1 MNSNEPTAPYL
12 SKLRSGFQG
21 LLQWQEFDAF
31 WDQLRAQTLHRA
43 PQDSGW
49 FLYAIGQKPPQQH
62 ADVETFLRFL
72 DESQAL
78 LHKEHEETYCGIVY
92 VDQRDRPEMIKV
104 YDPSN
109 LGVSCGSSDNP
120 PLPGWVLSKLPP
132 IDLPTALHPPRNR
145 QRWWQR
151 ILGTA

>member
-1 MNSNEPTAPYL
+1 MKPEPSSSPYL
-12 SKLRSGFQG
+12 DKLRGSFQG
-21 LLQWQEFDAF
+21 LLQWTDFDGF
-31 WDQLRAQTLHRA
+31 WEQLRAQVAHA
-43 PQDSGW
+43 PSNDSGW
-49 FLYAIGQKPPQQH
+49 YVYAVGEMPPTLP

-78 LHKEHEETYCGIVY
+78 LHKEHEESYCGIVY
-92 VDQRDRPEMIKV
+92 VDRTDAPEMIKV

-120 PLPGWVLSKLPP
+120 PLPGWVVSKLAP
-132 IDLPTALHPPRNR
+132 IDLPHTLEPPRNR

-151 ILGTA
+151 VLG